1 MFEYECEMLDHLYD
15 ISQFCFDHDCNP
27 EQLLQNEMKH
37 VFQVTGALNAMAAI
51 YYDTMP
57 EDDQHTGWFDMYSE
71 VGLNIGKL
79 FRYTLAFDPSEVHDN

>member
-1 MFEYECEMLDHLYD
+1 
-15 ISQFCFDHDCNP
+15 
-27 EQLLQNEMKH
+27 MKH

-57 EDDQHTGWFDMYSE
+57 EDDQHSGWFDMYSE

-79 FRYTLAFDPSEVHDN
+79 FRYTLAFDPSDIKDNTDPVPQRASEEE